1 MDELKPKILG
11 FEWNKGSLSLVLGLK
26 NLSLIKVALD
36 SDSNDCCKED
46 KFISIKSILANEGK
60 SSDQKN
66 KC

>member
-26 NLSLIKVALD
+26 NLALIKVALD
-36 SDSNDCCKED
+36 SDSNDCSKED
-46 KFISIKSILANEGK
+46 KFISIKSFLSKEGK
-60 SSDQKN
+60 SNDQKN